1 MKSVRKIT
9 ALLLTLSII
18 FLAFSFSASAASLED
33 LESAVALMRAVEGY
47 SNREMALLNAIEIF
61 DSLDDA
67 EKERGEAIVLYYAI
81 SNEREELDEIKDKA
95 IEFIELVATV
105 SDVAVGDKMVVI
117 ERIEAI
123 EVDETYPGVAEAIE
137 TLLSIKAA
145 HIELVENCLLFIDAV
160 SVVEMYS
167 TEEYLELKEA
177 IAEAERYL
185 SLINKDYP
193 GVVGAFDSYTSIVS
207 MLNLKEKY
215 TQGVVNRIEAMISA
229 ETYAEKLLIK
239 NEIANLLRSDN
250 YLPDYEGL
258 TDQLL
263 DRMAET
269 EEYMGQCVIKATRFI
284 LMVEAVAGSQNYRGA
299 LIACYPYLEGVDI
312 TVDGAEA
319 AMDSFDEMVEEYNE
333 AVSFCNSFMSGK

>member
-18 FLAFSFSASAASLED
+18 FLAFCFSASAASLED

-123 EVDETYPGVAEAIE
+123 EVDETDR
-137 TLLSIKAA
+137 K
-145 HIELVENCLLFIDAV
+145 
-160 SVVEMYS
+160 SVV
-167 TEEYLELKEA
+167 
-177 IAEAERYL
+177 
-185 SLINKDYP
+185 
-193 GVVGAFDSYTSIVS
+193 
-207 MLNLKEKY
+207 
-215 TQGVVNRIEAMISA
+215 
-229 ETYAEKLLIK
+229 
-239 NEIANLLRSDN
+239 
-250 YLPDYEGL
+250 
-258 TDQLL
+258 
-263 DRMAET
+263 
-269 EEYMGQCVIKATRFI
+269 
-284 LMVEAVAGSQNYRGA
+284 
-299 LIACYPYLEGVDI
+299 
-312 TVDGAEA
+312 
-319 AMDSFDEMVEEYNE
+319 
-333 AVSFCNSFMSGK
+333 

>member
-1 MKSVRKIT
+1 MKSMRKLIAMLI
-9 ALLLTLSII
+9 ALSLI
-18 FLAFSFSASAASLED
+18 FAMLCSSASAAGVTD
-33 LESAVALMRAVEGY
+33 LDSAVSDMRSAEGY
-47 SNREMALLNAIEIF
+47 SDRLTALNNAVDIY
-61 DSLDDA
+61 DSLPLS
-67 EKERGEAIVLYYAI
+67 EKEEAADLYLEILEVKA
-81 SNEREELDEIKDKA
+81 ELENIKAEAVK
-95 IEFIELVATV
+95 FIELVATI
-105 SDVAVGDKMVVI
+105 SDVAVGDRMNVI
-117 ERIEAI
+117 EYIEALV
-123 EVDETYPGVAEAIE
+123 VDQTYPGVLDAMES
-137 TLLSIKAA
+137 LLDIKAS

-185 SLINKDYP
+185 SLINKAYP

-215 TQGVVNRIEAMISA
+215 TEGVVNRIEAMISA

-250 YLPDYEGL
+250 YLPDYEGM

-284 LMVEAVAGSQNYRGA
+284 LMVDAVAGSQNYRGA